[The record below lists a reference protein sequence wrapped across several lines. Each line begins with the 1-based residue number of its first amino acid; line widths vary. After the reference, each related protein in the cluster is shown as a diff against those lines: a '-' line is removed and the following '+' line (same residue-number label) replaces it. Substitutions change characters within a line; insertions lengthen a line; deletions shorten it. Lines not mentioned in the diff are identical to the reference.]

1 LWKRSATSGR
11 TNPATKCVLFWSN
24 HSYIFREEP
33 PLTTT
38 IALCLSSI
46 FFLQRGAGRTFKKT
60 IDNEDTRRSREETAL
75 QIRKVKKDARLAKRR
90 QMPTGGLGPMTGGDP
105 NTPMRNSNNNAATS
119 VSAAANLENLP
130 AMINGVMGHDP
141 SAQLEYTTYFRRLLS
156 IEKNPPIQQVIASGV
171 VPRFVEFLN
180 RDDNPPLQFEAA
192 WALT

>member
-1 LWKRSATSGR
+1 
-11 TNPATKCVLFWSN
+11 
-24 HSYIFREEP
+24 
-33 PLTTT
+33 
-38 IALCLSSI
+38 
-46 FFLQRGAGRTFKKT
+46 LQRGAGRAFKKT

-75 QIRKVKKDARLAKRR
+75 QIRKTKKDARLAKRR
-90 QMPTGGLGPMTGGDP
+90 QMPTGGLGPMTGADP
-105 NTPMRNSNNNAATS
+105 NTPMRNSSNGAAA
-119 VSAAANLENLP
+119 VSAANLENLP
-130 AMINGVMGHDP
+130 AMVNGVMGHDA

>member
-1 LWKRSATSGR
+1 MHALVQSDDDTTTS
-11 TNPATKCVLFWSN
+11 
-24 HSYIFREEP
+24 

-38 IALCLSSI
+38 SVNTSH
-46 FFLQRGAGRTFKKT
+46 
-60 IDNEDTRRSREETAL
+60 RRQAAAYPAST
-75 QIRKVKKDARLAKRR
+75 KRR
-90 QMPTGGLGPMTGGDP
+90 QMLTGGLGPMTGADP
-105 NTPMRNSNNNAATS
+105 NTPMRNSNNA
-119 VSAAANLENLP
+119 AAANLENLP